1 VTEKHT
7 CEPGRPLLLAS
18 TSRYRREL
26 LARLQRP
33 FSVVDPGVPEG
44 AMPGEPP
51 QATAARLA
59 RAKAE
64 AVADRFPAARV
75 IGSDQVCACDGQV
88 LGKPLT
94 LEANRHMLLALS
106 GRTATFHTAVAL
118 VCAETAV
125 RLEHV
130 DATRCVFRVLSP
142 ADVDDYLQREPALD
156 CAGGFKIEGYGI
168 SLCERVESTDPTA
181 VVGLPLAWVAA
192 ALRAT
197 DAAETPVARSVAD

>member
-1 VTEKHT
+1 MTEKYT
-7 CEPGRPLLLAS
+7 GGPGRPLLLAS

-26 LARLQRP
+26 LARLQCP
-33 FSVVDPGVPEG
+33 FSVVDPAVPEG
-44 AMPGEPP
+44 TLPGESPR
-51 QATAARLA
+51 ATAVRLA
-59 RAKAE
+59 CAKAE
-64 AVADRFPAARV
+64 AVAARFPAARV
-75 IGSDQVCACDGQV
+75 IGSDQVCECDGQV

-106 GRTATFHTAVAL
+106 GRTAAFHTAVAL
-118 VCAETAV
+118 VCLETGL
-125 RLEHV
+125 RREHV

-156 CAGGFKIEGYGI
+156 CAGGFKVEGYGI

-181 VVGLPLAWVAA
+181 LVGLPLTWVAA

-197 DAAETPVARSVAD
+197 ESQGGPVARFPAD

>member
-1 VTEKHT
+1 
-7 CEPGRPLLLAS
+7 LLAS

-26 LARLQRP
+26 LTRLQRP
-33 FSVVDPGVPEG
+33 FSVVDPAVPEG
-44 AMPGEPP
+44 ALPGELP
-51 QATAARLA
+51 QVTAARLA

-64 AVADRFPAARV
+64 AVAARFPAARV
-75 IGSDQVCACDGQV
+75 IGSDQVCECEGRV
-88 LGKPLT
+88 LGKPLA
-94 LEANRHMLLALS
+94 LEANRRMLLALS

-125 RLEHV
+125 RHEHV
-130 DATRCVFRVLSP
+130 DATRCVFRALSQ

-156 CAGGFKIEGYGI
+156 CAGGFKVEGYGI

-181 VVGLPLAWVAA
+181 LVGLPLAWLAA

-197 DAAETPVARSVAD
+197 DAANTLDARTVTD

>member
-1 VTEKHT
+1 VTEKHNR
-7 CEPGRPLLLAS
+7 EPGRPLLLAS

-26 LARLQRP
+26 LERLQRP
-33 FSVVDPGVPEG
+33 FSVVDPAVAER
-44 AMPGEPP
+44 AIPGEPP

-64 AVADRFPAARV
+64 AVAVRFPAARV
-75 IGSDQVCACDGQV
+75 IGSDQVCECGGEV
-88 LGKPLT
+88 LGKPPT
-94 LEANRHMLLALS
+94 LEANRRMLVALS
-106 GRTATFHTAVAL
+106 GRIATFHTAVAL

-125 RLEHV
+125 RHEHV

-142 ADVDDYLQREPALD
+142 ADVDDYLQRERALD
-156 CAGGFKIEGYGI
+156 CAGGFKVEGYGI

-181 VVGLPLAWVAA
+181 LIGLPLTWVAA

-197 DAAETPVARSVAD
+197 D